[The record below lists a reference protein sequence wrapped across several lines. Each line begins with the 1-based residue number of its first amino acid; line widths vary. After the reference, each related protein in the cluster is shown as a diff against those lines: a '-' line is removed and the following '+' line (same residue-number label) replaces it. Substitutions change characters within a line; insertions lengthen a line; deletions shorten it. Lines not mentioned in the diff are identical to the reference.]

1 VERCAIFLVDHVEG
15 RMLGTYG
22 TKRAGTNQRRARARL
37 FHGRRAQIVLR
48 FAPGE
53 SVAGTSC
60 KDAPLTEW
68 NGTHNVEFARGWAA
82 VTPFFSSRGSE
93 RIPVGVFVNDA
104 ALSGAPFDTTRQEM
118 VVVLC
123 SLLGNMI
130 ERRRVTEALRE
141 SEEKYRTIVDTAY
154 EGIWL
159 LDKHTRTSYVNR
171 QMATMLGYT
180 PEEMYG
186 RSVYDFMDPEAAAQ
200 ARQNLEQEHH
210 GEAGQIEVRF
220 LRKDGSELWTFIS
233 SNAVHNRA
241 GEYSGVLGM
250 VTDITERK
258 RAEQALRDSEE
269 RYALAASGANDGLWD
284 LDLRTNKV
292 YYSSRWKTMLGYSDM
307 EIGDSADEW
316 LNRIHPDDAVK
327 VRSELK
333 DHLEGR
339 TSHFENEHRM
349 LHENGTY
356 RYMLTRGLAV
366 RDANGDSYRMAGSQT
381 DITERKVAEQQ
392 LLHDAIHDG
401 LTGLPNRSLFKE
413 VLKNALERLKR
424 RTEYSFAVLFL
435 DLDHFKVIN
444 DSLGHM
450 VGDQLIRT
458 VARRLESCLRPG
470 DTVARLGG
478 DEFTILLDGIDDV
491 ETATIIAERIQIEV
505 AKPIDLDGYER
516 FTTTSIGIALSTTG
530 YERPDDILRDADTAM
545 YRAKGSGRDRYE
557 VFDKTMHIQAVTRL
571 ELESVVALA
580 LWKASSC

>member
-1 VERCAIFLVDHVEG
+1 
-15 RMLGTYG
+15 
-22 TKRAGTNQRRARARL
+22 
-37 FHGRRAQIVLR
+37 
-48 FAPGE
+48 
-53 SVAGTSC
+53 
-60 KDAPLTEW
+60 
-68 NGTHNVEFARGWAA
+68 
-82 VTPFFSSRGSE
+82 
-93 RIPVGVFVNDA
+93 
-104 ALSGAPFDTTRQEM
+104 
-118 VVVLC
+118 
-123 SLLGNMI
+123 
-130 ERRRVTEALRE
+130 
-141 SEEKYRTIVDTAY
+141 
-154 EGIWL
+154 
-159 LDKHTRTSYVNR
+159 
-171 QMATMLGYT
+171 MAEMLGYT
-180 PEEMYG
+180 
-186 RSVYDFMDPEAAAQ
+186 RRNVWTSVYDFMDRSAARR
-200 ARQNLEQEHH
+200 ARTWNRHSK
-210 GEAGQIEVRF
+210 AGQNRSPF
-220 LRKDGSELWTFIS
+220 PPQRRSELWTLFLPILD
-233 SNAVHNRA
+233 NRE
-241 GEYSGVLGM
+241 GEFAGVLGM

-284 LDLRTNKV
+284 WDLRTDKI
-292 YYSSRWKTMLGYSDM
+292 YFSSRWKTMLGYSDR
-307 EIGDSADEW
+307 EVGDSADEW
-316 LNRIHPDDAVK
+316 LSRIHPDDAAK

-339 TSHFENEHRM
+339 TSHFENEHRI

-366 RDANGDSYRMAGSQT
+366 RDANGESYRMAGSQT

-571 ELESVVALA
+571 ELESSLRGALESQLLLNYQPIISLRTGRITGFEALVRWRHPQRGMVSPAEFIPLAEETGLFCRSASGCCAKRVARCMSGSSNSRSSPSLRSA
-580 LWKASSC
+580 SIYRASSSLCQGSMIRSLKLYRKPG